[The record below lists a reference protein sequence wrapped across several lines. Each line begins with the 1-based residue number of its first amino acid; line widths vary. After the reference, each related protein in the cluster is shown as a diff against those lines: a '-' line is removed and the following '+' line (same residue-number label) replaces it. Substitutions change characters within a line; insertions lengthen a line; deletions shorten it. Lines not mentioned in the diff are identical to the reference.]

1 MSSCLIRLFFS
12 VFVFALSLPLTAAE
26 LKATARESAGRWKK
40 AVINVKLVAK
50 VKLPNGEEDQ
60 KLEVTGTVID
70 PSGLTVVSAQS
81 IDPAALIRTFFNS
94 VSPGQGQN
102 FKFESEVRETA
113 LILDDG
119 TEVEADVVLKDS
131 DLDLAFV
138 RPRESTRTY
147 EFIPLKPPMAPPDL
161 LEDVFVISRL
171 GRSENRSISI
181 STGLVQ
187 AIVKGPRPFYVCNDE
202 LSAGSVGTI
211 AFNAGGATLG
221 VFVLKPKQNTGDGGM
236 GALMTMVTGGRGGA
250 GSTVILLPVEDL
262 IEVAAQAKEAKL
274 LDKTPQTETAP
285 AAPPQR

>member
-1 MSSCLIRLFFS
+1 MSSCLIRLFLS

-26 LKATARESAGRWKK
+26 LKATARESAERWKK

-50 VKLPNGEEDQ
+50 VKLPNREEDQ

-250 GSTVILLPVEDL
+250 GSTVILRPVQDL

-274 LDKTPQTETAP
+274 PDKTPQTQTAP